1 MPLPAIGAGAWGLAK
16 ALGTLATAGYTAYE
30 GAKMIPYFTDQSQV
44 LDDLTEK
51 PEGKYSGKRT
61 IGPLLDAIR
70 IKTSGLDKVIE
81 AGQQPEVEGDPYLS
95 YGDSLEKI
103 LDKNASDAYER
114 ETKSQVRDAERGVQ
128 VRRAGM
134 SPEEIALE
142 GLQTRAAQAQINS
155 AEAADEYNAE
165 QLRLQGE
172 ANRQAAESKIAEI
185 DALIAGNTGSQNV
198 SLAEIALR
206 QQQNEIAR
214 TERLQDKAAE
224 RRQAIFMALMALM
237 N

>member
-1 MPLPAIGAGAWGLAK
+1 
-16 ALGTLATAGYTAYE
+16 
-30 GAKMIPYFTDQSQV
+30 MIPYFTDQSQV

-95 YGDSLEKI
+95 YDDSLEKI

-114 ETKSQVRDAERGVQ
+114 ETKSQVRDAERGTK

-134 SPEEIALE
+134 SEEELALE
-142 GLQTRAAQAQINS
+142 GLQTRAAQAQIDG
-155 AEAADEYNAE
+155 ELAADQYRSD

-172 ANRQAAESKIAEI
+172 ATRQAAESKIAEI
-185 DALIAGNTGSQNV
+185 EALMAGNTGSQNV

-214 TERLQDKAAE
+214 AERLQDKAAD

-237 N
+237 G